1 MSEPIQDAAAIPAS
15 TETAN
20 DPFDLENLVL
30 DQSYAEEGGVVK
42 LVKTVPIR
50 RPSAQDFFRTHSS
63 PEYRQNL
70 YCIELKDDRECYL
83 VRRELASELIGEVIG
98 KTVFTG
104 ITRQGIVFLWPV
116 TIPPG
121 GRSNEWWRSAR
132 EAAELAT
139 KKWTRIKANVSLG
152 GFDVYEAQGRIPEPE
167 WPDLPFQELLRIG
180 FRDRIIDRTDHPVI
194 HRLRGL

>member
-15 TETAN
+15 T
-20 DPFDLENLVL
+20 DPFDLESLVL
-30 DQSYAEEGGVVK
+30 DQNFAEEGGVVK
-42 LVKTVPIR
+42 LLKTLPIR
-50 RPSAQDFFRTHSS
+50 RPSAQDFFRTHPSE
-63 PEYRQNL
+63 EYRKNL

-83 VRRELASELIGEVIG
+83 VRRELASELIGEAIG
-98 KTVFTG
+98 KTIFTV
-104 ITRQGIVFLWPV
+104 INRQGIVSLWPI

-121 GRSNEWWRSAR
+121 GRTNEWWRSAR
-132 EAAELAT
+132 ESAELAT
-139 KKWTRIKANVSLG
+139 KKWTRIKANMGLG
-152 GFDVYEAQGRIPEPE
+152 AYDIYEAQGRIPEPE